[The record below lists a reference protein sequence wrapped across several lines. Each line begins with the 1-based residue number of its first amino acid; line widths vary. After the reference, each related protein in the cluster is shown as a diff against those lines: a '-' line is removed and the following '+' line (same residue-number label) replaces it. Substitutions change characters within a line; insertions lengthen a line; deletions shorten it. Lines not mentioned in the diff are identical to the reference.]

1 MDTRTTRMLARYN
14 AWANKTLFDAVAV
27 LPPGEAIKERASLFA
42 NMVHTL
48 NHLYVVD
55 LIWQAHLQGR
65 DHGSHVRPSV
75 TPLGSWAVPLRRAS
89 PRSASAAGG

>member
-14 AWANKTLFDAVAV
+14 AWANKTLFDAVAA

-65 DHGSHVRPSV
+65 DHGIPALNTVLHAPGAESYLVLPV
-75 TPLGSWAVPLRRAS
+75 LP
-89 PRSASAAGG
+89 